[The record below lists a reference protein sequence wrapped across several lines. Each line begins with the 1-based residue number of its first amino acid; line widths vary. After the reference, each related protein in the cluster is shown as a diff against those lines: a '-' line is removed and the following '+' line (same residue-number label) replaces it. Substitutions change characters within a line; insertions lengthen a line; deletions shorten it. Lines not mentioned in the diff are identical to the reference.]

1 MGPAAACDFGP
12 ACNLERARGIDKG
25 ERQIRGGTLEREL
38 VERARAGDRDAFDAL
53 VRTRIDAV
61 YRTSLAILGNR
72 ADAADATQETFVSA
86 WRHCDA
92 LRDPELFDAWLG
104 RINLN
109 ACRQQLRRRGR
120 ARVRE
125 IRLTEPDDRAE
136 PVSNEQALDDR
147 TAEADAFDRAF
158 ARLSV
163 DDRAVL
169 VLHHLQ
175 ERPVAEIAAALG
187 SPQGTVK
194 SRLHRARAA
203 LESAL
208 AKESR

>member
-1 MGPAAACDFGP
+1 M
-12 ACNLERARGIDKG
+12 
-25 ERQIRGGTLEREL
+25 EREL

-61 YRTSLAILGNR
+61 YRTSLAILGAD

-86 WRHCDA
+86 WSHRDA
-92 LRDPELFDAWLG
+92 LRDSDPFDAWLG

-120 ARVRE
+120 KSVRE
-125 IRLTEPDDRAE
+125 IRLADPDDRAE
-136 PVSNEQALDDR
+136 PASNDRAIDDR

-175 ERPVAEIAAALG
+175 ERPVAEIAAVPG
-187 SPQGTVK
+187 SPEGTIK

-208 AKESR
+208 AQEWR

>member
-1 MGPAAACDFGP
+1 M
-12 ACNLERARGIDKG
+12 ERA
-25 ERQIRGGTLEREL
+25 L
-38 VERARAGDRDAFDAL
+38 VERARSGDRDAFDAL
-53 VRTRIDAV
+53 VRSQVDAV
-61 YRTSLAILGNR
+61 YRTSLAILGES

-86 WRHCDA
+86 WTHRDA
-92 LRDPELFDAWLG
+92 LRDPDLFDAWLG

-109 ACRQQLRRRGR
+109 ACRAQLRRRAR
-120 ARVRE
+120 AQVRE
-125 IRLTEPDDRAE
+125 TRLLDPLDDRGSASPE
-136 PVSNEQALDDR
+136 RALDDR
-147 TAEADAFDRAF
+147 TADADAFDRAF

-169 VLHHLQ
+169 VLHHLR
-175 ERPVAEIAAALG
+175 ERPVAEIAATLG
-187 SPQGTVK
+187 APEGTIK

>member
-1 MGPAAACDFGP
+1 M
-12 ACNLERARGIDKG
+12 
-25 ERQIRGGTLEREL
+25 
-38 VERARAGDRDAFDAL
+38 
-53 VRTRIDAV
+53 
-61 YRTSLAILGNR
+61 AILGNQ

-86 WRHCDA
+86 WCHRQA
-92 LRDPELFDAWLG
+92 LRDPDLFDAWLG

-109 ACRQQLRRRGR
+109 ACRAQLRRRGR
-120 ARVRE
+120 RSVRE
-125 IRLTEPDDRAE
+125 LRLPDPDEGRETASTDR
-136 PVSNEQALDDR
+136 ALDDR
-147 TAEADAFDRAF
+147 TAAADLFDRAF

-175 ERPVAEIAAALG
+175 ERPVAEISATLG
-187 SPQGTVK
+187 APPGTIK

>member
-1 MGPAAACDFGP
+1 MERALIERALGAGSSGAAAS
-12 ACNLERARGIDKG
+12 
-25 ERQIRGGTLEREL
+25 
-38 VERARAGDRDAFDAL
+38 DRTAFDAL
-53 VRTRIDAV
+53 VRSRVDAV
-61 YRTSLAILGNR
+61 YHTSLAILGDS

-86 WRHCDA
+86 WCHRAD
-92 LRDPELFDAWLG
+92 LRDPDLFDAWLG

-109 ACRQQLRRRGR
+109 ACRMQLRRRGR
-120 ARVRE
+120 TRVRE
-125 IRLTEPDDRAE
+125 IRLLDP
-136 PVSNEQALDDR
+136 LDDR
-147 TAEADAFDRAF
+147 EPASPERSLADRTADSDAFDRAF

-175 ERPVAEIAAALG
+175 ARPVAEIAAVLAA
-187 SPQGTVK
+187 PEGTIK

>member
-1 MGPAAACDFGP
+1 M
-12 ACNLERARGIDKG
+12 ERA
-25 ERQIRGGTLEREL
+25 L
-38 VERARAGDRDAFDAL
+38 VERARSGDRAAFDVL
-53 VRTRIDAV
+53 VRSRIDVV
-61 YRTSLAILGNR
+61 YRTSLAILGDA

-86 WRHCDA
+86 WCHRDA
-92 LRDPELFDAWLG
+92 LRDPDRFDAWLG
-104 RINLN
+104 RITVN
-109 ACRQQLRRRGR
+109 ACRAQLRRRGR
-120 ARVRE
+120 RLVRE
-125 IRLTEPDDRAE
+125 ISPLDPDDDRE
-136 PVSNEQALDDR
+136 PAAPDRALDDR
-147 TAEADAFDRAF
+147 TADADAFDRAF

-187 SPQGTVK
+187 APVGTVK

-203 LESAL
+203 LESGL

>member
-1 MGPAAACDFGP
+1 M
-12 ACNLERARGIDKG
+12 ERS
-25 ERQIRGGTLEREL
+25 L
-38 VERARAGDRDAFDAL
+38 VERARSGDRHAFDAL
-53 VRTRIDAV
+53 VRDRIGAV
-61 YRTSLAILGNR
+61 YRTSLAILGEP

-86 WRHCDA
+86 WRHRDS
-92 LRDPELFDAWLG
+92 LRDPDSFDAWLG

-109 ACRQQLRRRGR
+109 ACRMHLRRRGR
-120 ARVRE
+120 TSVRE
-125 IRLTEPDDRAE
+125 VRLLDPGDDREPASTERPLDDRA
-136 PVSNEQALDDR
+136 
-147 TAEADAFDRAF
+147 AEADAFDRAF

-175 ERPVAEIAAALG
+175 ERPVAEIAAVLG
-187 SPQGTVK
+187 APAGTVK

>member
-1 MGPAAACDFGP
+1 MD
-12 ACNLERARGIDKG
+12 RA
-25 ERQIRGGTLEREL
+25 L
-38 VERARAGDRDAFDAL
+38 VDRSAFDAL
-53 VRTRIDAV
+53 VRSRIDAV
-61 YRTSLAILGNR
+61 YRTSLAILGSE

-86 WRHCDA
+86 WRHRDA
-92 LRDPELFDAWLG
+92 LRDSDKFDAWLG

-120 ARVRE
+120 TMVRE
-125 IRLTEPDDRAE
+125 IRLFDPEDDREPASTEPAPADHIAD
-136 PVSNEQALDDR
+136 
-147 TAEADAFDRAF
+147 ADAFDRAF

-163 DDRAVL
+163 DDRALL
-169 VLHHLQ
+169 VLHHFQ
-175 ERPVAEIAAALG
+175 ERPVAEISAVLG
-187 SPQGTVK
+187 APAGTIK

>member
-1 MGPAAACDFGP
+1 M
-12 ACNLERARGIDKG
+12 ERTLVDRAPGGG
-25 ERQIRGGTLEREL
+25 EGA
-38 VERARAGDRDAFDAL
+38 VADRDAFDGL
-53 VRTRIDAV
+53 VRSRVDAV
-61 YRTSLAILGNR
+61 YRTSLAILGDT

-86 WRHCDA
+86 WRHLGD

-109 ACRQQLRRRGR
+109 ACRAQLRRRGR

-125 IRLTEPDDRAE
+125 IRIPEGDDGEMAT
-136 PVSNEQALDDR
+136 NERPLADR
-147 TAEADAFDRAF
+147 TAEADVFDRAF

-169 VLHHLQ
+169 VLHHLH
-175 ERPVAEIAAALG
+175 ERPISEIAAVLG
-187 SPQGTVK
+187 APAGTIK

>member
-1 MGPAAACDFGP
+1 MD
-12 ACNLERARGIDKG
+12 R
-25 ERQIRGGTLEREL
+25 TL
-38 VERARAGDRDAFDAL
+38 VEQATSGSRHAFDDL
-53 VRTRIDAV
+53 VRSRADAV
-61 YRTSLAILGNR
+61 YRTSLAILGDT
-72 ADAADATQETFVSA
+72 ADAADAVQETFVSA
-86 WRHCDA
+86 WCHRA
-92 LRDPELFDAWLG
+92 ELRDPDLFDAWLG

-109 ACRQQLRRRGR
+109 ACRGQLRKRGR
-120 ARVRE
+120 KRIHE
-125 IRLTEPDDRAE
+125 IQLLDPTAEFEPASTDRPLA
-136 PVSNEQALDDR
+136 DR
-147 TAEADAFDRAF
+147 TADTDSFDRAF

-169 VLHHLQ
+169 VLHHLH

-187 SPQGTVK
+187 APTGTIK

>member
-1 MGPAAACDFGP
+1 M
-12 ACNLERARGIDKG
+12 NERS
-25 ERQIRGGTLEREL
+25 TS
-38 VERARAGDRDAFDAL
+38 RADRAAFDVL
-53 VRTRIDAV
+53 VRSRIDVV
-61 YRTSLAILGNR
+61 YRTSLTILGDQ

-86 WRHCDA
+86 WCNYA
-92 LRDPELFDAWLG
+92 GLRDRDRFDAWLG

-109 ACRQQLRRRGR
+109 ACRAQLRRRGR
-120 ARVRE
+120 KVVRE
-125 IRLTEPDDRAE
+125 MRLPDPLGGFEPASAE
-136 PVSNEQALDDR
+136 PSLAER
-147 TAEADAFDRAF
+147 TADADAFDRAF
-158 ARLSV
+158 ARLSI

-175 ERPVAEIAAALG
+175 ERPIAQIAAALG
-187 SPQGTVK
+187 APEGTIK